1 MTPKRSAAL
10 VVENQPF
17 VGLVA
22 SDILEEIGLDT
33 FHAFAADEAIS
44 LLRSHPEIELL
55 VTAADLSGPVDG
67 LELTRRVSAERP
79 DVRMVVTAD
88 AASMVGADVPNGTR
102 WLQKPYAS
110 ADLRAL
116 AGGKPQLL
124 DA

>member
-1 MTPKRSAAL
+1 MAPKRSAAL

-22 SDILEEIGLDT
+22 SDILEEIGLET
-33 FHAFAADEAIS
+33 FHAFAADEALS

-67 LELTRRVSAERP
+67 VELSRRVSAERP
-79 DVRMVVTAD
+79 DVRMVITAGT
-88 AASMVGADVPNGTR
+88 AGQPVEVPAGAR
-102 WLQKPYAS
+102 FLQKPYTS
-110 ADLRAL
+110 AELRAL
-116 AGGKPQLL
+116 AGAKPQLL

>member
-33 FHAFAADEAIS
+33 FHAYAADEAIL

-55 VTAADLSGPVDG
+55 VTAADLAGPVDG
-67 LELTRRVSAERP
+67 LELARRVSAERP
-79 DVRMVVTAD
+79 GIRMVVTSD
-88 AASMVGADVPNGTR
+88 SGTLLGGDVPHGAR
-102 WLQKPYAS
+102 VLHKPYAS
-110 ADLRAL
+110 AELRAV

>member
-1 MTPKRSAAL
+1 MAPKRSAAL

-22 SDILEEIGLDT
+22 SDILNEFGLDT
-33 FHAFAADEAIS
+33 FHADGAAEAIS

-55 VTAADLSGPVDG
+55 VTAADLTGPVDG
-67 LELTRRVSAERP
+67 VELTRRVSTERP
-79 DVRMVVTAD
+79 DVRTIITTA
-88 AASMVGADVPNGTR
+88 GAGVRSGDLPQSTR
-102 WLQKPYAS
+102 VLQKPYAS

-116 AGGKPQLL
+116 AGGRAIFQ